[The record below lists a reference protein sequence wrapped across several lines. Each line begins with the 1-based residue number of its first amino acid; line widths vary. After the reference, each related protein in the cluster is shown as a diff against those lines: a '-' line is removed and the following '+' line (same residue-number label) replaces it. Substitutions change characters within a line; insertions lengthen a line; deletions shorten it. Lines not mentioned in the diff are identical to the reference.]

1 MIQAA
6 ESDIENFVERGWWKK
21 DRTLSDIVRENAL
34 SNPLGIAYQWG
45 DEIMTWSEYDQVANA
60 IAAHITEDLQAGD
73 RVLVWL
79 PDGGLVHASYLA
91 CERARTIAVGVG
103 WRAGSKELE
112 HLAAR
117 TESSFLLLPAETNL
131 GSGSQVA
138 KSLGLPFLI
147 LSDSSKKEVIG
158 PQVEPGVGPSEL
170 WFLNST
176 SGTTGLPKC
185 VMQTQNRWFYFH
197 QKAVEFGHL
206 ESTEIWMSVV
216 PAPFGFGLWTAHVTP
231 SILGVPCIVQ
241 QKFDP
246 KLAAQTI
253 RENEV
258 SVLCAVSSQ
267 FVMILDA
274 AEELDLVSL
283 NVVFTGGE
291 AISPKRAAELEEKA
305 GCRVLNFYGSN
316 ETGTLSGTT
325 VDDPPMRRH
334 TTGGKIIPEMQVRL
348 YDPDTGQRL
357 PDFGIGQPACR
368 GPALSL
374 GYWDDLEAN
383 RELRTEDGWFLMG
396 DLVELEAEG
405 WLRVVGRT
413 SDFII
418 RGGKNIS
425 AAAVE
430 EEVRNHPAVAHVA
443 VVARPDVKLGETAV
457 AYVQLHA
464 GKSLTLSELKQYLKD
479 NGVTI
484 DWWPET
490 LKILSKL
497 PMSSGGKV
505 AKGTLREMANEL
517 NGKELEDI

>member
-21 DRTLSDIVRENAL
+21 DTTISDIVRDNAL

-45 DEIMTWSEYDQVANA
+45 DEIMTWSEYDQTANA
-60 IAAHITEDLQAGD
+60 IAGDIAEHLQAGD

-91 CERARTIAVGVG
+91 CERARTVAVGVG
-103 WRAGSKELE
+103 WRAGAKELE

-138 KSLGLPFLI
+138 KNLGLPFRI
-147 LSDSSKKEVIG
+147 LADRSKKEVIG
-158 PQVEPGVGPSEL
+158 PQVEPGIGPSEL

-206 ESTEIWMSVV
+206 DSTEIWMSVV

-241 QKFDP
+241 QKFDA
-246 KLAAQTI
+246 KLAARTI
-253 RENEV
+253 RENKV

-291 AISPKRAAELEEKA
+291 AISANRAAELEDKA

-383 RELRTEDGWFLMG
+383 KELKTEDGWFLMG
-396 DLVELEAEG
+396 DLVELETEG

-443 VVARPDVKLGETAV
+443 VVARPDLKLGETAV
-457 AYVQLHA
+457 AYVQLHT
-464 GKSLTLSELKQYLKD
+464 GNSLTLRELKQYLKD

-497 PMSSGGKV
+497 PVSSGGKV
-505 AKGTLREMANEL
+505 AKGTLREMAKEL
-517 NGKELEDI
+517 NKKELEDI